1 MLILQALK
9 DRNGDD
15 ERVAKLLEYVEST
28 WLQSTVWSLADIIL
42 LMRSV
47 RTNND
52 VEGWYHRLNART
64 GRANLPLYMLNQC
77 LHVEVE
83 FVDLQV
89 QLVSENKM
97 CRLQRA
103 SYRHMQHQIFQF
115 WDEFNAGKKTV
126 SQLLRSIGRLYGP
139 QT

>member
-1 MLILQALK
+1 MLIFQALK

-15 ERVAKLLEYVEST
+15 EGVAKLLEYVEST
-28 WLQSTVWSLADIIL
+28 WLQSTVWSLADISL
-42 LMRSV
+42 FMRSV

-64 GRANLPLYMLNQC
+64 GRANLPLYTLIHY
-77 LHVEVE
+77 LHVEAE

-89 QLVSENKM
+89 RLVSENKM

-103 SYRHMQHQIFQF
+103 SYRHMQYM
-115 WDEFNAGKKTV
+115 
-126 SQLLRSIGRLYGP
+126 LRSIGRLYDP